1 MSDYLKTE
9 STSINTTLKTN
20 QLCKISF
27 WFGIASIFLGWI
39 GVIPL
44 IGLVI
49 SIISLVKYNTATD
62 KGLWMGVLGLILN
75 LLYLV
80 ANAYSNGNVG

>member
-1 MSDYLKTE
+1 MNNHLKTE
-9 STSINTTLKTN
+9 FTSMNATLKTN
-20 QLCKISF
+20 KLCKISF
-27 WFGIASIFLGWI
+27 WFGITSIFLGWI

-44 IGLVI
+44 IGLIV
-49 SIISLVKYNTATD
+49 SIIALAKYDRAEE

-80 ANAYSNGNVG
+80 ANAYLNGNIG

>member
-1 MSDYLKTE
+1 MSDHLKTD
-9 STSINTTLKTN
+9 STIMNATLKTN

-44 IGLVI
+44 VGLIV
-49 SIISLVKYNTATD
+49 SITALAKYNTATD
-62 KGLWMGVLGLILN
+62 KGLWMGILGLILN

-80 ANAYSNGNVG
+80 ANAYSNGNIG